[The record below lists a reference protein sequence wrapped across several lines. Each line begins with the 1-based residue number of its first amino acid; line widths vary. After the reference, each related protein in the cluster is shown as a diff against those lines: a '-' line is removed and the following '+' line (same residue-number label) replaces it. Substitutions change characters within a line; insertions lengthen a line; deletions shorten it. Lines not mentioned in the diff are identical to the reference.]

1 MLAVITT
8 AACSEAPPTNA
19 GPSGGGTE
27 GPPVLAV
34 VHGAPATPNAEPET
48 ATFTIEGYSTAMGS
62 QGALVTV
69 GTTTG
74 VYELAA
80 SGATLLPIVGD
91 APDLPSETGAVRAMV
106 GYESGVLVAAEA
118 GVFFTP
124 GGVLQQSL
132 GAAELTPLGIQAMRA
147 RVADDDGDGTAETHL
162 AIRGETGAYELGG
175 GALVTWTVEGEEGA
189 PTAVLTQKERVYLAY
204 GDRVYEID
212 KASGKAYPLVF
223 DVGFVRAMA
232 CGSLACEDGSLVYF
246 ASDAGLVE
254 RSPSGE
260 YSLYPLAAEGASA
273 VGIDAFALD
282 ASKQRLYALAGS
294 WVLRV
299 RAGEVPEVVATL
311 GPAEA
316 PRSLAVDKIGDVYA
330 GEGKT
335 TRKLALGTPLSF
347 LTDVRPIMREYCA
360 DCHGSGTRGAPKI
373 DFENYDV
380 ALGLVDRVVA
390 RVAEERS
397 MPPPNYEKKLP
408 ADKIAIVKEWAI
420 TKAP

>member
-1 MLAVITT
+1 M
-8 AACSEAPPTNA
+8 APPTNA
-19 GPSGGGTE
+19 GTE
-27 GPPVLAV
+27 GPPELAV
-34 VHGAPATPNAEPET
+34 VHGAPATPSAEPES

-62 QGALVTV
+62 QGALVAV

-80 SGATLLPIVGD
+80 TGPTLLPIVGD
-91 APDLPSETGAVRAMV
+91 GPDLPSETGAVRAMA
-106 GYESGVLVAAEA
+106 GYENGVLVAAEG

-124 GGVLQQSL
+124 GGVLQRSL
-132 GAAELTPLGIQAMRA
+132 GAAALTPLGIRAMRA

-162 AIRGETGAYELGG
+162 AIRGERGAYELGG
-175 GALVTWTVEGEEGA
+175 GELVAWTVEGEEGA

-204 GDRVYEID
+204 GERVYEID
-212 KASGKAYPLVF
+212 KVSGKAYPLVF

-260 YSLYPLAAEGASA
+260 YSLYPLAAEGGAA

-282 ASKQRLYALAGS
+282 AGKQRLYALAGS

-330 GEGKT
+330 GEGTT

-380 ALGLVDRVVA
+380 ALGLVERVIA
-390 RVAEERS
+390 RVADERS

-420 TKAP
+420 TTAP